1 MSLSVTSTLVYY
13 VHKWLDPTRVE
24 PPMRL
29 HFYGRLRALPANII
43 SEVEVTDSENTL
55 AYFDWEMNIT
65 VKGLIKCTGI

>member
-29 HFYGRLRALPANII
+29 QFYGRLRGLPANII
-43 SEVEVTDSENTL
+43 LGWKQLTVANTL
-55 AYFDWEMNIT
+55 AYFDWE
-65 VKGLIKCTGI
+65 VFL